1 MLDDE
6 PLINQAFWK
15 MDTLGCNHDMG
26 LFILASRQ
34 ILVVR
39 IDFLL
44 SNKRFAS
51 QPARLYRGI
60 SSMKTVQINVN
71 LIYENRPN

>member
-26 LFILASRQ
+26 LFVLAPRQ

-39 IDFLL
+39 IDFLHP
-44 SNKRFAS
+44 NKRFAS
-51 QPARLYRGI
+51 QPARL
-60 SSMKTVQINVN
+60 
-71 LIYENRPN
+71 